1 MTLQGDDPLP
11 ALEAQMRDKMSAL
24 EYAAKAVKQEA
35 HRQTMVALSFG
46 DHRRETEYRN
56 KREHAQRVL
65 DALQQLEDGQ

>member
-1 MTLQGDDPLP
+1 MPPQDDPLP

-24 EYAAKAVKQEA
+24 EFAAKAVKQEA
-35 HRQTMVALSFG
+35 HNQACTALSFG
-46 DHRRETEYRN
+46 DGLRETEYRN

>member
-1 MTLQGDDPLP
+1 MLPQDDPLP

-24 EYAAKAVKQEA
+24 ELAAKAVRHEA

-46 DHRRETEYRN
+46 DGLRETEFRN
-56 KREHAQRVL
+56 KRERARRVL